1 MKEKDAKEK
10 PKEKLYNPTPE
21 MMFTL

>member
-21 MMFTL
+21 MMFML

>member
-21 MMFTL
+21 MMYML